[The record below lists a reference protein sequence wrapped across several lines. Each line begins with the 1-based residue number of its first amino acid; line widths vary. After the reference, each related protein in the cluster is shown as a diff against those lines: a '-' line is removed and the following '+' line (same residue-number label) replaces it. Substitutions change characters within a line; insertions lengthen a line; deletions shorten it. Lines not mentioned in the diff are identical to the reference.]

1 MAKLTDLMFAIPRG
15 GVHRTRGDSK
25 RGRQMQTTLNR
36 NQTNAFTPHQGQRER
51 LRRLNQAASSNKPKG

>member
-36 NQTNAFTPHQGQRER
+36 NETNAFTPHQGTREQQRR
-51 LRRLNQAASSNKPKG
+51 LRQMAKPKG